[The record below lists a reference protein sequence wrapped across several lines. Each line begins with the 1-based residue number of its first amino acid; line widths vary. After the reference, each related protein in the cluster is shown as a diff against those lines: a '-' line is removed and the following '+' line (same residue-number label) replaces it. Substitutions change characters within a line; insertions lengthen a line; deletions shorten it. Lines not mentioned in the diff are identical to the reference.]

1 MLSTLRTSLRA
12 SPNVRTMATGKD
24 IKFGV
29 DGRAAM
35 LKGEACA
42 TEAFVLIIRYM
53 YDHRV

>member
-35 LKGEACA
+35 LKGE
-42 TEAFVLIIRYM
+42 EARAKEECVLRMRRFV
-53 YDHRV
+53 